1 MKKSSTSE
9 SAGKQKPIIFCDFDG
24 TVTRE
29 DVTDRILEELADPG
43 WRELEAAWVQGMIGS
58 RECLE
63 RQMALVRAS
72 SKQLNTLIDAVALD
86 PCFASF
92 YEFTERAGIPFYI
105 LSDGFDYVVKRILRR
120 AGADGE
126 LRNGKHLFTSSMEVE
141 DSRTRVSFPHD
152 ARVCEHGCATC
163 KPAIIRRLRHNHRP
177 VIFIGDG
184 LSDRFAVE
192 ESDLVFA
199 KKQLLAHCRK
209 HEIACMP
216 FETFAEIE
224 STFENIFGGREAGA
238 SRRAGKKAK
247 NSKLLP
253 LGVRSRIS
261 FAD

>member
-9 SAGKQKPIIFCDFDG
+9 NATRQKPIVFCDFDG
-24 TVTRE
+24 TVTQD
-29 DVTDRILEELADPG
+29 DVTDRILEELADPS
-43 WRELEAAWVQGMIGS
+43 WRELEGAWVQGMIGS

-72 SKQLNTLIDAVALD
+72 KKQLNSLIDSVALD
-86 PCFASF
+86 PCFPSF
-92 YEFTERAGIPFYI
+92 YEYTEHAGIPFYI
-105 LSDGFDYVVKRILRR
+105 LSDGFDYVIKRVLRR

-141 DSRTRVSFPHD
+141 DNRARVSFPHD

-163 KPAIIRRLRHNHRP
+163 KPAIIRRLRRNHRP
-177 VIFIGDG
+177 VVFIGDG

-209 HEIACMP
+209 HEIACVP
-216 FETFAEIE
+216 FETFADIE
-224 STFENIFGGREAGA
+224 TTLENMFGPPETDF
-238 SRRAGKKAK
+238 SRRAGKTAK
-247 NSKLLP
+247 SSKLLP
-253 LGVRSRIS
+253 LGVRTRVS